1 MKIEDYLHEGA
12 AAALTS
18 AELAK
23 LLHIEPREVQKHVQ
37 AARLRGIPICA
48 SNTEPYGLYIA
59 ETPEELE
66 RYLKSFNRRLKE
78 MNTTVLALGNTHAEM
93 IGQQTIEGA

>member
-1 MKIEDYLHEGA
+1 MIEKFIPAGAGA
-12 AAALTS
+12 AITA

-23 LLHIEPREVQKHVQ
+23 RLGMKPRELQKHVQ

-66 RYLKSFNRRLKE
+66 RYIKSFNHRIKE

-93 IGQQTIEGA
+93 TGQQSLF

>member
-1 MKIEDYLHEGA
+1 MIEKFIPAGAGA
-12 AAALTS
+12 AITA

-23 LLHIEPREVQKHVQ
+23 RLGMKPRELQKHVQ

-66 RYLKSFNRRLKE
+66 RYIKSFNHRIKE

-93 IGQQTIEGA
+93 IGQQRLF

>member
-1 MKIEDYLHEGA
+1 MIEKFIPAGAGA
-12 AAALTS
+12 AITA

-23 LLHIEPREVQKHVQ
+23 RLGMKPRELQKHVQ

-66 RYLKSFNRRLKE
+66 RYIKSFNHRIKE

>member
-1 MKIEDYLHEGA
+1 MIEKFIPAGAGA
-12 AAALTS
+12 AITA

-23 LLHIEPREVQKHVQ
+23 RLGMKPRELQKHVQ

-66 RYLKSFNRRLKE
+66 RYIKSFNHRLKE

-93 IGQQTIEGA
+93 IGQQRLF

>member
-1 MKIEDYLHEGA
+1 MIEKFIPAGAGA
-12 AAALTS
+12 AITA

-23 LLHIEPREVQKHVQ
+23 RLGMKPREVQKHVQ

-66 RYLKSFNRRLKE
+66 RYLKSFNRRLKA
-78 MNTTVLALGNTHAEM
+78 MNNTGLALGDTLAEM
-93 IGQQTIEGA
+93 EGQQRLF

>member
-1 MKIEDYLHEGA
+1 LIEKFIPAGAGA
-12 AAALTS
+12 AITA

-23 LLHIEPREVQKHVQ
+23 RLGMKPRELQKHVQ

-66 RYLKSFNRRLKE
+66 RYIKSFNHRLKE

-93 IGQQTIEGA
+93 IGQQRLF

>member
-12 AAALTS
+12 AAAITA

-23 LLHIEPREVQKHVQ
+23 LLHIETREVQKHVQ

-66 RYLKSFNRRLKE
+66 RYLKSFNRRLKA
-78 MNTTVLALGNTHAEM
+78 MNNTGLALGDTLAEM
-93 IGQQTIEGA
+93 TGQQSLF